1 MAAPALVLSPG
12 AGASSAG
19 TILCELIRKWEGL
32 RLKAY
37 RCPAGVATVGYGS
50 TGSDIT
56 ITTVWTL
63 EQAESRLQQDAARSL
78 LLALRHS
85 PVLADQPKRHAA
97 IADFIYNLGIG
108 RYLASTLKRRV
119 DAEDWAG
126 AAGELS
132 KWVWGGGKKL
142 PGLVARREDEAKLMR
157 N

>member
-37 RCPAGVATVGYGS
+37 RCPAGVWTCGWGS
-50 TGSDIT
+50 TGPDVT
-56 ITTVWTL
+56 ATTEWTQAQADARL
-63 EQAESRLQQDAARSL
+63 ERDAAKVLSQ
-78 LLALRHS
+78 ALKLS
-85 PVLADQPKRHAA
+85 PVLAGHPSRLAA
-97 IADFIYNLGIG
+97 VADFIYNLGNG
-108 RYLASTLKRRV
+108 RYKASTLKRKV
-119 DAEDWAG
+119 DAQDWPG
-126 AAGELS
+126 AASELS